1 MKASQRLRQTR
12 VVIDEGA
19 VDEDF
24 ILASGPGGQA
34 VQKQATAVKLHYD
47 LNRAAGIDD
56 HMRRRLKTVAG
67 KRLRRDGVL
76 VITAQRFRSQER
88 NRVDARARLTELLR
102 RAAFRAKPRQPVGP
116 SLAAVRK
123 RVEDKRVHGR
133 MKRMRHVTSRD
144 ESAGEE

>member
-1 MKASQRLRQTR
+1 MKRSQRIRQ
-12 VVIDEGA
+12 VPVAIDESA

-34 VQKQATAVKLHYD
+34 VQKQSTAVKLHYN
-47 LNRAAGIDD
+47 LNRADGVDD
-56 HMRRRLKTVAG
+56 HIRRRLKTIAG

-88 NRVDARARLTELLR
+88 NRADARARLTELLC
-102 RAAFRAKPRQPVGP
+102 RAAFKAKPRLPVGP
-116 SLAAVRK
+116 TLAAVRK

-133 MKRMRHVTSRD
+133 LKRLRHVAVGD
-144 ESAGEE
+144 E

>member
-12 VVIDEGA
+12 VVIDESA

-76 VITAQRFRSQER
+76 VITAQRFRSQDR

-102 RAAFRAKPRQPVGP
+102 RAAFRAKPRLPVGP

-133 MKRMRHVTSRD
+133 LKRMRHVTSMD
-144 ESAGEE
+144 KSAGDE